1 MPIQPTR
8 LSIIWFVSCILHCRA
23 ILREDKRDEGKYDS
37 ANASLTEQI
46 SYTDVGMIYT
56 APFSSH
62 AGRQSR
68 FNYLARL
75 INTSDDYYRA

>member
-1 MPIQPTR
+1 MYMPIQPTR
-8 LSIIWFVSCILHCRA
+8 LSIIWFVSCRA
-23 ILREDKRDEGKYDS
+23 ILREDKRDEGKDDS

-75 INTSDDYYRA
+75 ITTSEDYYRA